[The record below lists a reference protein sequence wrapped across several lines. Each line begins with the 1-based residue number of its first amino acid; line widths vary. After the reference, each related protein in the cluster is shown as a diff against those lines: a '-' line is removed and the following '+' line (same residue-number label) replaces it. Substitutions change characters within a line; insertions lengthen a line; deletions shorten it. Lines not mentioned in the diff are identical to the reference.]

1 MHGNQFERRIKAGV
15 ARSTRSFNP
24 CVHLRFPYR
33 SRGQNYPLKA
43 WLKEARLLFP
53 SSLRVTPCPPWLKN
67 LRVFLKIDFRDDECG
82 RIDENKTLRII
93 VGMWVETL
101 RYVPILEFPILI
113 VMVLIRAAMLRRH
126 GIKALVFGATDKKDF
141 FILPVI
147 LPLFYALTASVID
160 LPFPGV
166 LISPLFKT
174 PVLYAL
180 ATIIC
185 TISLVWF
192 GVTLKTF
199 GKSFRVGIDEKT
211 KEKLIRLSSCDMRC
225 QLFISY
231 GGRGRDAGIQQ
242 PVEQ

>member
-1 MHGNQFERRIKAGV
+1 
-15 ARSTRSFNP
+15 
-24 CVHLRFPYR
+24 
-33 SRGQNYPLKA
+33 
-43 WLKEARLLFP
+43 
-53 SSLRVTPCPPWLKN
+53 
-67 LRVFLKIDFRDDECG
+67 
-82 RIDENKTLRII
+82 
-93 VGMWVETL
+93 MWVETL

-141 FILPVI
+141 FILPVV
-147 LPLFYALTASVID
+147 LLLFYALTASVID

-185 TISLVWF
+185 TSSLVWF

-211 KEKLIRLSSCDMRC
+211 KEKLITTGTFALSRNPIYVGFIAFFVGVLVAYSNIMIALFLLFLVIVIHRQIMREEAF
-225 QLFISY
+225 LKTHY
-231 GGRGRDAGIQQ
+231 GTEYEEYRKRVRRYI
-242 PVEQ
+242 